1 MIEWKHY
8 NVHWHMT
15 GDTNQKGKTS
25 ITALDKE
32 DAKRAFEA
40 RCRNEAADQRHYPF
54 EAKVDKVIGP
64 LGIYEATP
72 KQKLAQRYA
81 FILGTIKGAE
91 TMMRQCHEHLL
102 NEKLVKDNPHAM
114 KIMRAEDLAHAQFAK
129 LQRDIR
135 DLFKLAGL
143 KVK

>member
-1 MIEWKHY
+1 MVEWKHY

-64 LGIYEATP
+64 LGLHQATN
-72 KQKLAQRYA
+72 KQRLSRKYG
-81 FILGTIKGAE
+81 FTMGGIKGAKA
-91 TMMRQCHEHLL
+91 MFISAFPDLHA
-102 NEKLVKDNPHAM
+102 NDKDYKLT
-114 KIMRAEDLAHAQFAK
+114 RAIALVNQQFSKLERDL
-129 LQRDIR
+129 R